1 MRWASVRRWA
11 TPLLLLIL
19 GLAAAALA
27 TREPAPAP
35 INAAPAVFSA
45 GRAMADIRAI
55 AQRPHPMGSAD
66 NQRVQAYLLGRMTAL
81 GLDPQPRP
89 FDSAKGPGRNLL
101 GVLPGRDRGAPAV
114 LLMAHLDS
122 VPTGPGAADDGAGVA
137 AMLEIVRVFRLAPH
151 QRDLLVLFTDGEE
164 RGMLGARAFFA
175 ADPARAHVGVVI
187 NLEARGNR
195 GRAVM
200 FETHRDAGPMIRA
213 LTQADALA
221 AASSLMPD
229 LYRRLPNDTDLTQA
243 LQRGYAG
250 LNFAFFS
257 GLDAYHGPSDTPE
270 RLDPGSLQHLGEQ
283 VLRAAAALDPRVN
296 PAKPDAATT
305 PLPGRGPDQP
315 YADILGG
322 PVLHYSAHFG
332 WGLLLLAAAGLVAY
346 GVRIARQ
353 DRLSLLGVIGGAG
366 AFAALI
372 LALGGVLTGLG
383 LARVTLAGHHLAPLL
398 RHAGGAEAGA
408 GLLAIGVSL
417 IWAALAGRGLKPD
430 SLAFGALAVLAA
442 GAAAL
447 QVAAPL
453 DAFVLT
459 WPFVLIGLALTLGG
473 PDRPWLRAV
482 LLLAALAEVLYW
494 ARLIF
499 DLIGQ
504 TTPIAVAPFAALAI
518 AALSPVTPRAGA
530 RTALAGL
537 GLGLAG
543 VAISLLALRP

>member
-1 MRWASVRRWA
+1 MRWARVRLWA

-27 TREPAPAP
+27 TREPKPAP
-35 INAAPAVFSA
+35 VDAAPTVFSA
-45 GRAMADIRAI
+45 ARAMADVRAI

-81 GLDPQPRP
+81 GLGPQPRP

-101 GVLPGRDRGAPAV
+101 GVLPGRDRSAPAV

-137 AMLEIVRVFRLAPH
+137 AALETVRVFSLAPH
-151 QRDLLVLFTDGEE
+151 QRDLMVLLTDGEE
-164 RGMLGARAFFA
+164 AGMLGARAFFA

-213 LTQADALA
+213 LTQAHALA

-229 LYRRLPNDTDLTQA
+229 LYRRLPNDTDLTEA

-257 GLDAYHGPSDTPE
+257 GLNAYHRPSDTPE
-270 RLDPGSLQHLGEQ
+270 RLDPGSVQHLGEQ
-283 VLRAAAALDPRVN
+283 ALRAAAALDPPVD
-296 PAKPDAATT
+296 PARPGAATD
-305 PLPGRGPDQP
+305 PLPGRGPDQA

-332 WGLLLLAAAGLVAY
+332 WGLLLLAAAGLAAY
-346 GVRIARQ
+346 GLRIARQ
-353 DRLSLLGVIGGAG
+353 DRRSLAGVVGGAG
-366 AFAALI
+366 AFVALI
-372 LALGGVLTGLG
+372 VVISAGLMSLGMLRE
-383 LARVTLAGHHLAPLL
+383 AAAGRHLAPLL
-398 RHAGGAEAGA
+398 RHVDGARTGA
-408 GLLAIGVSL
+408 GMVVLGLSLVLAFV
-417 IWAALAGRGLKPD
+417 AERRLKPD
-430 SLAFGALAVLAA
+430 SLAFGGLAVLAA

-447 QVAAPL
+447 QVLAPL
-453 DAFVLT
+453 DAFILT

-482 LLLAALAEVLYW
+482 LLLAALAQTLYW

-499 DLIGQ
+499 DLVGQ
-504 TTPIAVAPFAALAI
+504 TLPVALAPLAALAM
-518 AALSPVTPRAGA
+518 AALSPVTPRAGP

-537 GLGLAG
+537 ALSAAG
-543 VAISLLALRP
+543 VGLSLMALRP